1 MLHRSVLLESFLF
14 SFFLGSFRCIHLM
27 DAESIFSENLI
38 RLYALIPFQIKLLK
52 VFLLPPLVTPSITPS
67 TPVVSQ
73 AKISQ
78 NSSLRAQSASE

>member
-1 MLHRSVLLESFLF
+1 MQTPQFIRLIKRFVSGYKRYVGLNFMFNILSTLFSLFSFLF

-52 VFLLPPLVTPSITPS
+52 VFLLPPF
-67 TPVVSQ
+67 
-73 AKISQ
+73 
-78 NSSLRAQSASE
+78 